1 MFLYQRNGLDWE
13 WKIYSTQSSKKLRV
27 RDSNLSCTD
36 EFKFANPF
44 YLDGYRIFLFD
55 APSFDNTN
63 KSEVEILG
71 IITSILE
78 KQYRRGLTLHGI
90 IYVHRIDLHVSSL
103 AKTDFDIFCKLCGDS
118 FLRNVVI
125 MTNMWSRLPSELE
138 GLRQATDLAS
148 LDDLFEPAIAKG
160 TVMMYHMQDTE
171 ESAHEILR
179 QILKNDPMPLSI
191 QTEIVDQNK
200 NITETSVGM
209 AVYKNPVLLFRQKEL
224 TERLEVAEKARKEA
238 LVEAEQVRQLLEQ
251 LEEEKRNQTRQHQ
264 LLQEQLAQSERK
276 CEQAMCEADEA
287 KERGR
292 RDAQA
297 AEDRRQQEVQAVT
310 QEGDER
316 VRQLLEKWEEERGD
330 HTRRYQLLQEQF
342 AEAER
347 KHEQAIRDAEE
358 RNRREAQAAEARRRQ
373 ELEAAERRRAQEM
386 ADVEDIVKDR
396 MKDRM
401 MPPDFPGFRHGCIV
415 SGRSYAMFNKED
427 NSYYVTVDE
436 KTEHSEYSPLKLSMN
451 AVERKL

>member
-1 MFLYQRNGLDWE
+1 MGLTGSG
-13 WKIYSTQSSKKLRV
+13 KSTFINLATQSSKKLRV

-36 EFKFANPF
+36 ELKFADPF

-63 KSEVEILG
+63 KSEIEILG
-71 IITSILE
+71 IIASILE

-90 IYVHRIDLHVSSL
+90 IYVHRIDLHISGL

-118 FLRNVVI
+118 SLRNAVI
-125 MTNMWSRLPSELE
+125 MTNMWSRLPSEFE

-148 LDDLFEPAIAKG
+148 LDDLFEPATAKG
-160 TVMMYHMQDTE
+160 AVMMYHMQDTV
-171 ESAHEILR
+171 ESAHEIIR
-179 QILKNDPMPLSI
+179 QILKNHPMPLSI
-191 QTEIVDQNK
+191 QTEIVDQDK
-200 NITETSVGM
+200 HITETGVGM
-209 AVYKNPVLLFRQKEL
+209 AVYKNPVLLFRQQEL
-224 TERLEVAEKARKEA
+224 TERLEVAEEARKEA
-238 LVEAEQVRQLLEQ
+238 LEEAEQVRQLLKK

-264 LLQEQLAQSERK
+264 FLQEQLAQSERK
-276 CEQAMCEADEA
+276 CEQAMY
-287 KERGR
+287 
-292 RDAQA
+292 
-297 AEDRRQQEVQAVT
+297 RRQQEVRAVT

-342 AEAER
+342 AEVER

-386 ADVEDIVKDR
+386 ADLEDIVKDR

-415 SGRSYAMFNKED
+415 SGRSYAMFNKVD
-427 NSYYVTVDE
+427 NSYYATVDE
-436 KTEHSEYSPLKLSMN
+436 KTEHSEYSPLKLFMN